1 MIGVVI
7 ASLAGCAIVPKTTTT
22 TKTLGYTERE
32 VPGPIRGLEVRVS
45 ADASS
50 VRVESVHARRCQRRV
65 TETIETRK
73 ALQAVLDTSGGD
85 GGGDPRALIGL
96 AVAEPAILLVT
107 GVITG
112 IVIGA
117 SHDDVQEHTV
127 EHVVADY
134 DCSLRAAH
142 VPIEMVL
149 PSGARLAATTD
160 DAGKSTIEIPADEP
174 PRGKVVLLSG
184 SARAVLTY
192 AATPLATTP
201 AVAFSPP
208 GMTGAGSAAE
218 VDTSVQHEDQA
229 PDSAQA
235 YSKVAHALRACAG
248 VEKGVA
254 GVVHAR
260 LAIDRDGRV
269 RASID
274 RDDSDF
280 TACVNELL
288 STVRFPAGRA
298 QTVMFPYKL

>member
-7 ASLAGCAIVPKTTTT
+7 AALAGCAIVPKTATTT
-22 TKTLGYTERE
+22 RTLGHTETE
-32 VPGPIRGLEVRVS
+32 VPGPIRGIEVRAS

-50 VRVESVHARRCQRRV
+50 VRVESVHVRRCQRRV
-65 TETIETRK
+65 TETIETRQ
-73 ALQAVLDTSGGD
+73 ALHAVLDTGGSE
-85 GGGDPRALIGL
+85 GGGDPRGLLVL

-112 IVIGA
+112 IVVGA
-117 SHDDVQEHTV
+117 SHDDVKEDTV

-142 VPIEMVL
+142 VTIEMVL

-160 DAGKSTIEIPADEP
+160 DAGQSTIEIPADEP

-184 SARAVLTY
+184 SARAVVTY
-192 AATPLATTP
+192 AATPLAATP

-208 GMTGAGSAAE
+208 GMTGPGAATE
-218 VDTSVQHEDQA
+218 VDTSVHGEDQA
-229 PDSAQA
+229 QDSVRAF
-235 YSKVAHALRACAG
+235 SNIAHALRACAG
-248 VEKGVA
+248 VERGVA

-260 LAIDRDGRV
+260 LAIEGDGRV